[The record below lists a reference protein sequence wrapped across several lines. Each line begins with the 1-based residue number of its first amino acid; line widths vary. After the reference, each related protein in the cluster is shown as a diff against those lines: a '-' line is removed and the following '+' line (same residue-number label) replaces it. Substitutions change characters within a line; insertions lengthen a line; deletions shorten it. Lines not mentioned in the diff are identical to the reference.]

1 MSEELL
7 RSLTNVLLE
16 LPFSRR
22 AETEADLIGLK
33 LMALAGYNA
42 AKGPEAFKLL
52 ASEGAGLP
60 IAAQGS
66 FADKEQV
73 VVLLAKCMFCLPH
86 GHV

>member
-33 LMALAGYNA
+33 LMALAGFNA
-42 AKGPEAFKLL
+42 SKGPEAFKLL
-52 ASEGAGLP
+52 ASELECCIAG
-60 IAAQGS
+60 
-66 FADKEQV
+66 FFEV
-73 VVLLAKCMFCLPH
+73 F
-86 GHV
+86 